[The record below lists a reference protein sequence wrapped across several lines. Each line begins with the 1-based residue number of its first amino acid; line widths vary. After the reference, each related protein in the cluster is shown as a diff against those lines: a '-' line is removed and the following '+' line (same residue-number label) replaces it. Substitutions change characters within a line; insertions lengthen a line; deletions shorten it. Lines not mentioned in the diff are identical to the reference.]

1 MPSGLASGPAPG
13 RIAPLQVLVVATLL
27 GLIASGQH
35 NVTMRVTEGPTDI
48 AHALGM
54 GMPYWYLWALFVP
67 LVAAAS
73 MRFPLTRERWLA
85 SGAMHLGIAVLVTLV
100 HAMLEIGV
108 QHALGIR
115 HSSFGIFTMTSLS
128 RAFWQLPYDLL
139 AYAAILGMVIALDSS
154 RRYREGQL
162 AAAAVSAE
170 LAEARLQALRTQLNP
185 HFLFNAMN
193 SIAMLVRKQENA
205 RAVTMIAGLSDL
217 LRYVLEERPP
227 DEVRL
232 REELAFLNRYL
243 AVEQERFSDRLDLSI
258 RADPALLDAYVPN
271 LVLQPLVENA
281 IKHGMARRTA
291 SGRLVISAERLN
303 GNLTL
308 RVEDD
313 GPGPGAAGPDPVG
326 GLGLRNVRARLQQL
340 YGAEHRLTL
349 EPGREGGAVATVTL
363 PFHLAPLAATRGI
376 DG

>member
-1 MPSGLASGPAPG
+1 
-13 RIAPLQVLVVATLL
+13 
-27 GLIASGQH
+27 
-35 NVTMRVTEGPTDI
+35 
-48 AHALGM
+48 
-54 GMPYWYLWALFVP
+54 
-67 LVAAAS
+67 
-73 MRFPLTRERWLA
+73 
-85 SGAMHLGIAVLVTLV
+85 
-100 HAMLEIGV
+100 
-108 QHALGIR
+108 
-115 HSSFGIFTMTSLS
+115 
-128 RAFWQLPYDLL
+128 
-139 AYAAILGMVIALDSS
+139 
-154 RRYREGQL
+154 
-162 AAAAVSAE
+162 
-170 LAEARLQALRTQLNP
+170 
-185 HFLFNAMN
+185 
-193 SIAMLVRKQENA
+193 
-205 RAVTMIAGLSDL
+205 
-217 LRYVLEERPP
+217 
-227 DEVRL
+227 
-232 REELAFLNRYL
+232 
-243 AVEQERFSDRLDLSI
+243 
-258 RADPALLDAYVPN
+258 VPN